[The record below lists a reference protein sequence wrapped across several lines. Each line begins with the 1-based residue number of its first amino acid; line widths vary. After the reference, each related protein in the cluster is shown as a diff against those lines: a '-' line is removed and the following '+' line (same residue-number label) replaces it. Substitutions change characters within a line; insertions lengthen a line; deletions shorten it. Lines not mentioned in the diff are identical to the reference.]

1 MSDHHHDDDHDHG
14 HAHPPGYRH
23 PLQPDA
29 DDTLTYPRRLE
40 IAVREL
46 LIEKGIFSAE
56 DVRAAVEDMDGRTP
70 ENGARVVARAWVDP
84 EFRKR
89 LLADA
94 GPACETLGYV
104 MDTTT
109 QLTAVENTPKVHNVI
124 VCTLCSCY
132 PRALLGLPPTWY
144 KSLAYRRRTV
154 REPRVVLKE
163 FGLELP
169 DDVTVRVH
177 DSNADLRYIVLP
189 MRPEGTPDMTEAEL
203 AGLVTRDCLVGTA
216 VPRKPGSK

>member
-1 MSDHHHDDDHDHG
+1 MSDKHDHHDHHHG

-46 LIEKGIFSAE
+46 LIEKGIFTAE
-56 DVRAAVEDMDGRTP
+56 DVRAGIEEMDGRTP
-70 ENGARVVARAWVDP
+70 ENGARVVARAWTDP
-84 EFRKR
+84 DFRKQ
-89 LLADA
+89 LLTDA
-94 GPACETLGYV
+94 GRACETLGYV
-104 MDTTT
+104 TDTTT
-109 QLTAVENTPKVHNVI
+109 HLTAVENTPKVHNVI

-154 REPRVVLKE
+154 REPRAVLKE

-189 MRPEGTPDMTEAEL
+189 MRPEGTTDMTEGEL

-216 VPRKPGSK
+216 VPRKPGGK

>member
-1 MSDHHHDDDHDHG
+1 MSEHDHHDHDHG

-56 DVRAAVEDMDGRTP
+56 DVRAGIEEMDGRSP

-84 EFRKR
+84 EFRKQ

-94 GPACETLGYV
+94 GPACATLGYA

-132 PRALLGLPPTWY
+132 PRALLGMPPTWY

-154 REPRVVLKE
+154 REPRAVLKE

-189 MRPEGTPDMTEAEL
+189 MRPEGTTDMTEAEL
-203 AGLVTRDCLVGTA
+203 AGLVTRDCLVGVA
-216 VPRKPGSK
+216 VPRKPGGE